1 MIGSASQ
8 HVVVVAAVA
17 IWLEYVQYSIGGMAE
32 PDGIQNIRAV
42 FERAITA
49 VGLHPSKGAQIWE
62 AYHEFET
69 AVLAGLQVS

>member
-1 MIGSASQ
+1 
-8 HVVVVAAVA
+8 VVVVAAVR

-32 PDGIQNIRAV
+32 TDGIQNIRAV

-69 AVLAGLQVS
+69 AVLAGLQVGVNV